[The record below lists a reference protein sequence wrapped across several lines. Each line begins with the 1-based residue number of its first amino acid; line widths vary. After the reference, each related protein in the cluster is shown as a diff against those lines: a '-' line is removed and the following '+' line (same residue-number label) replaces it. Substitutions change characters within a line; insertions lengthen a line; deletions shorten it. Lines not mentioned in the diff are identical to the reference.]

1 MKVTETY
8 DSPNYLLEQKESKL
22 GSAKLFLIKV
32 DINKQNNNLKSPNS
46 ILGTLVSSNL
56 PENLYETVTDAINR
70 ENSIAIDRMALE
82 EVASFQETIF
92 KEDID
97 RNIQESHLTS
107 EIDQEDYSKMAVA
120 ILINDE
126 AVAYANYQDVYNK
139 THAKESV
146 SKEELLRL
154 REILQDNKEKKVLV
168 QDSEVERRI
177 K

>member
-1 MKVTETY
+1 MEIYKPM
-8 DSPNYLLEQKESKL
+8 SSKELSQRKL
-22 GSAKLFLIKV
+22 
-32 DINKQNNNLKSPNS
+32 
-46 ILGTLVSSNL
+46 
-56 PENLYETVTDAINR
+56 
-70 ENSIAIDRMALE
+70 
-82 EVASFQETIF
+82 
-92 KEDID
+92 
-97 RNIQESHLTS
+97 
-107 EIDQEDYSKMAVA
+107 EDYSKMAVA